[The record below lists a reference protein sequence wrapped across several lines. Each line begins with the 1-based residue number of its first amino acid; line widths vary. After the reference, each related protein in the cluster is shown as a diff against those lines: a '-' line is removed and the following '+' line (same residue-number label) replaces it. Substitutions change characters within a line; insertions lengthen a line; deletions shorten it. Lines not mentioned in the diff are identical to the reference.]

1 MAATM
6 TEPQSVQTLEIRKE
20 EFVEAPT
27 DITFQA
33 MLEELGPEGRMPD
46 GKSLSMKL

>member
-20 EFVEAPT
+20 ELVEAPI

-33 MLEELGPEGRMPD
+33 MLEELGPRAGCPTASRCR
-46 GKSLSMKL
+46 